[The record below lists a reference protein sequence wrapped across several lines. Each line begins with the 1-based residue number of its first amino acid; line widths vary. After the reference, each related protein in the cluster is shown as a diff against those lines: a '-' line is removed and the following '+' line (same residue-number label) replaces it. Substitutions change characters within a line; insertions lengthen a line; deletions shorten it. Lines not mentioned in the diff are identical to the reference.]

1 MIITKSL
8 NMKDNIYKKYP
19 LLLGW
24 HSLIRSVTENNGQC
38 SNQTD
43 RTTQEESESR
53 STSGKS

>member
-1 MIITKSL
+1 MIITKCL

-24 HSLIRSVTENNGQC
+24 HSLIRSVTEINGQ
-38 SNQTD
+38 TD
-43 RTTQEESESR
+43 ITTQEESESR

>member
-1 MIITKSL
+1 M
-8 NMKDNIYKKYP
+8 NIYKKYP

-24 HSLIRSVTENNGQC
+24 HSLIRSVTEINGQC

-43 RTTQEESESR
+43 ITTQEESESR